1 MNEKINKTIELP
13 LIYKNKIY
21 NNNKNNNKNTNNQ
34 IKLPFIKNN
43 DIYKNKWWNNK
54 SSTKKNYFVNL
65 LIDLESK
72 FKYKKISFLVIEKY
86 YDFLLNGKNIIMY
99 IIVLL
104 IIMNIMLLLYK
115 EHLEEVINIE
125 NIN

>member
-21 NNNKNNNKNTNNQ
+21 NNNKNNYKNTNNQ

-54 SSTKKNYFVNL
+54 SSTKKDYFVNL

-72 FKYKKISFLVIEKY
+72 FKYIIISFLVIEKY
-86 YDFLLNGKNIIMY
+86 
-99 IIVLL
+99 
-104 IIMNIMLLLYK
+104 
-115 EHLEEVINIE
+115 
-125 NIN
+125 